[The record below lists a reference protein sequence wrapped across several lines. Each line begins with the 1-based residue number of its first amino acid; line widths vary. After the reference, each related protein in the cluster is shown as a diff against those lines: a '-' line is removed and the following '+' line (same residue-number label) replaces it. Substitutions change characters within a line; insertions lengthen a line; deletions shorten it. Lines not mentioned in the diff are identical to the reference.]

1 MDDATRRVLELLEVR
16 LSQIAGTLDY
26 LRRTLPQVAC
36 PLAPPL
42 PIHQEGALL
51 SPQEVCER
59 LGIKMTTFY
68 KFLADG
74 SLESCKVGTR
84 RRVPVRALEA
94 FLAERRAQAE
104 ARYG

>member
-1 MDDATRRVLELLEVR
+1 MDDETRRVLEMLEMR
-16 LSQIAGTLDY
+16 LAQISGLLDY
-26 LRRTLPQVAC
+26 LRRTLPTLAC
-36 PLAPPL
+36 PLAAPMPL
-42 PIHQEGALL
+42 HQEGALL

-59 LGIKMTTFY
+59 LGIKMSTFY

-74 SLESCKVGTR
+74 TLESCKVGTR
-84 RRVPVRALEA
+84 RRVPVSAVEA